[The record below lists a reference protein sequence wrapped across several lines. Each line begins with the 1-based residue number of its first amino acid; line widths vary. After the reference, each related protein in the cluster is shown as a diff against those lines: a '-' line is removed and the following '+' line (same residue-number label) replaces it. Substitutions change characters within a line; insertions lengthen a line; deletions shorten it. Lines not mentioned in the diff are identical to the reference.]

1 MRAIGPA
8 TNICHQNAAQKF
20 TGHTEAK
27 RNGNSTSGVPAKI
40 SPITLIASDIPV
52 TMQTVCARARAFG
65 LSFTWTK
72 RFIALCTKF
81 DTTNPST
88 SMTIAK
94 MIGCSSSTR
103 PSDSIDTPACK
114 NVLNKFMK
122 SDIVNAITAP

>member
-52 TMQTVCARARAFG
+52 TIHTVHASACACALSFARTNRLMAFCAR
-65 LSFTWTK
+65 
-72 RFIALCTKF
+72 F
-81 DTTNPST
+81 DTTKPST
-88 SMTIAK
+88 IMTIAK
-94 MIGCSSSTR
+94 ITGCSSSAFF
-103 PSDSIDTPACK
+103 SDSIDTPACK

>member
-20 TGHTEAK
+20 TGHAEAK
-27 RNGNSTSGVPAKI
+27 RSGSSASVVLANTN
-40 SPITLIASDIPV
+40 PIKLIASDIPV
-52 TMQTVCARARAFG
+52 TIHTVHASACACALSFARTNRLMAFCAR
-65 LSFTWTK
+65 
-72 RFIALCTKF
+72 F
-81 DTTNPST
+81 DTTKPST
-88 SMTIAK
+88 SMTITK